1 MGTGGVV
8 RGWLAATTLGV
19 VLFAAVPA
27 SPVGAE
33 DPLFLNWAELAPSLT
48 SGYDPTD
55 ANECKSGK
63 IQCVDAVIR
72 EMERRFDSL
81 LSTCDHNSMFALAY
95 LRTTEEYRR
104 ASVEPGFFSDPGFVN
119 HEDAVF
125 GRYYFEAYDNWYKRN
140 KRDQVPPAWRVAFK
154 ASDARSA
161 TGSGST
167 LLGISAH
174 INRDLPFV
182 LAEIGLVKPDGSS
195 RKPDHDKV
203 NEFLDRVDFYQ
214 EAHDRLDP
222 SVSGS
227 GAPGGIHLIISWREQ
242 AWRNAERL
250 VNASSDA
257 ERAKVAASIEE
268 SARLEAEALKATN
281 SYGMFESS
289 ATRDAWC
296 AANN

>member
-1 MGTGGVV
+1 MGS
-8 RGWLAATTLGV
+8 RGFWRVFRVTTLGLL
-19 VLFAAVPA
+19 LFAAVPA
-27 SPVGAE
+27 SPAGAE
-33 DPLFLNWAELAPSLT
+33 DPLFVNWSELAPALT
-48 SGYDPTD
+48 SGYDPSD

-72 EMERRFDSL
+72 EMQRRFDVL
-81 LSTCDHNSMFALAY
+81 VSTCDHNSLFALAY

-104 ASVEPGFFSDPGFVN
+104 AAVEPGFFEDAGFVN

-125 GRYYFEAYDNWYKRN
+125 GRYYFEAYDNWYQRN
-140 KRDQVPPAWRVAFK
+140 KRDQVPPAWRVAFE
-154 ASDARSA
+154 AADARSVK
-161 TGSGST
+161 GSGSL

-203 NEFLDRVDFYQ
+203 NVFLDRVEFYQ
-214 EAHDRLDP
+214 EAQDRLDQ

-227 GAPGGIHLIISWREQ
+227 GAPGGIHLIIAWREQ

-250 VNASSDA
+250 VNAASPE
-257 ERAKVAASIEE
+257 ERASVAQSIE
-268 SARLEAEALKATN
+268 AAALLEAEAFKATYT
-281 SYGMFESS
+281 YGLLESS
-289 ATRDAWC
+289 KTRDAWC

>member
-1 MGTGGVV
+1 MGVDRIRRGLVV
-8 RGWLAATTLGV
+8 ATLSLVLLAG
-19 VLFAAVPA
+19 VPA
-27 SPVGAE
+27 SPAGAE
-33 DPLFLNWAELAPSLT
+33 DPLFLNWSTLAPSLT
-48 SGYDPTD
+48 SGYDPSD

-63 IQCVDAVIR
+63 IQCVDAAIR
-72 EMERRFDSL
+72 EMERRFESL

-104 ASVEPGFFSDPGFVN
+104 AALEPGFFEDPGFVN

-125 GRYYFEAYDNWYKRN
+125 ARYYFEAYDNWYQRD
-140 KRDQVPPAWRVAFK
+140 KRDQVPPAWRVAFQ

-161 TGSGST
+161 TGTGSI

-203 NEFLDRVDFYQ
+203 NEFLNRVDFYQ

-227 GAPGGIHLIISWREQ
+227 GAPGGIHLIIAWREL

-257 ERAKVAASIEE
+257 ERALVAASIEE
-268 SARLEAEALKATN
+268 SARVEALLLEATN
-281 SYGMFESS
+281 SYGLLQSS